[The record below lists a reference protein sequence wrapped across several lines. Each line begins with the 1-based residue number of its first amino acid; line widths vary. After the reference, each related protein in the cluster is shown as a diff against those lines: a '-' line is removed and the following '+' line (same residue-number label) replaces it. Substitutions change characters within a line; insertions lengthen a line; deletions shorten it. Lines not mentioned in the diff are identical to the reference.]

1 MLKIDLWS
9 WYQSGSLEEHMV
21 IDLSSPEAVRNY
33 FTKYAEYCSPGVCH
47 LANTKEILLKWRGR
61 VPLEF
66 VECDEFWREAFRKE
80 EVKLQDPQTPE
91 WPSSTDDS
99 TAKSSGSQPSSKLAG
114 ASPSTATVKPEL
126 GKFFRQERQ
135 KRLWAANAAFEA
147 GATVKPKLGNDFT
160 RKDRR
165 QIFQLGLWEA
175 HADMEADLE
184 GGLKSELEAVL
195 QARKDPPKETC
206 VPRPSMPPPRGDNQA
221 AQHPPSPVQ
230 MKRSVEDDSARV
242 SSKASKL
249 QVLDDTYHSC

>member
-33 FTKYAEYCSPGVCH
+33 FDKYAEYCSPSICH
-47 LANTKEILLKWRGR
+47 DMHTKEILLKWRGR

-114 ASPSTATVKPEL
+114 ASPSTATVKPI
-126 GKFFRQERQ
+126 GNFFRQES
-135 KRLWAANAAFEA
+135 AA
-147 GATVKPKLGNDFT
+147 VKPKLGNDFT